1 MRYLRPCPRRTAHP
15 RSRGENDIPSVTLN
29 NLYGSSPL
37 TRGKP
42 DWRRVRRID
51 DRLIPAHAGKT
62 LPASCARSACWAHPR
77 SREENL
83 WEDRIRALEHGS
95 SPLTRG
101 KQLRVFDRELG
112 RGLIPAHAGKTFAST
127 PKSIHGEAHPR
138 SRGENAQADYGS
150 TVERGSSPLTRGKRE
165 RPCGVPPGGGLIPA
179 HAGKTAS
186 VNPSRLLATAH
197 PRSRGENPKP
207 VAPPEPGWGSSPLTR
222 GKPIS
227 PTSACRA
234 GRLIPAHAGKTRVRS
249 RKTYTWSAHPRSRGE
264 NSMSAVTLIVY

>member
-1 MRYLRPCPRRTAHP
+1 MRALRPAHP
-15 RSRGENDIPSVTLN
+15 RSRGENGAFRSRLVCCG
-29 NLYGSSPL
+29 GSSPL

-42 DWRRVRRID
+42 CQHRAPVPHAG
-51 DRLIPAHAGKT
+51 LIPAHAGKT
-62 LPASCARSACWAHPR
+62 ARRRCPCANAAAHPR

-150 TVERGSSPLTRGKRE
+150 TVERGSSPLTRGKRKGCGRDTHHTRLIPAHAGKTRAAP
-165 RPCGVPPGGGLIPA
+165 RPGRRKQAHPRSRGENGYRWSALGSPSGSSPLTRGKRGRGRTLRLRRGLIPA

-186 VNPSRLLATAH
+186 PRQAPPSAEAH
-197 PRSRGENPKP
+197 PRSRGENP
-207 VAPPEPGWGSSPLTR
+207 
-222 GKPIS
+222 
-227 PTSACRA
+227 
-234 GRLIPAHAGKTRVRS
+234 
-249 RKTYTWSAHPRSRGE
+249 
-264 NSMSAVTLIVY
+264 